1 MEHKNS
7 TLLICDLDNTL
18 VDKNSVFE
26 EAQKKM
32 IEVIKGS
39 IPSDDDL
46 KILRKMD
53 SILIKKKKKHLYPF
67 KILALSLWF
76 YFHEE
81 LPINES
87 VQKSLDTYADKSA
100 KTSKKMKNALT
111 LADKAAEMHD
121 EILQNTPA
129 NLFDD
134 VKDVLQTLK
143 NREVKMVLLTEGNEL
158 MQEKTLK
165 TNDLRGF
172 FDDIVLCSEKN
183 ENCFLDIKNHWKNA
197 TIYVV
202 GDGIERDIEPGNR
215 IGAIT
220 IWKPGNFNPG
230 TPGKGLKKPD
240 FVVKDIRNVLSII
253 N

>member
-1 MEHKNS
+1 
-7 TLLICDLDNTL
+7 
-18 VDKNSVFE
+18 
-26 EAQKKM
+26 M

-39 IPSDDDL
+39 TPSDDDL
-46 KILRKMD
+46 KILRNMD

-76 YFHEE
+76 YFHEK
-81 LPINES
+81 LPVKES
-87 VQKSLDTYADKSA
+87 VQRSEDIYAGKSKNLT
-100 KTSKKMKNALT
+100 KKMKNDLI
-111 LADKAAEMHD
+111 LAEKAAEMHD

-129 NLFDD
+129 TLFDN

-143 NREVKMVLLTEGNEL
+143 NREVKMVLLTEGNKL
-158 MQEKTLK
+158 MQEQTLE
-165 TNDLRGF
+165 THDLQKF
-172 FDDIVLCSEKN
+172 FDDIVVCTEKN
-183 ENCFLDIKNHWKNA
+183 EHCFLEIKNNWKKINGYNT

-230 TPGKGLKKPD
+230 TPGEGLKKPD
-240 FVVKDIRNVLSII
+240 FVVKDIRNVLSIV